1 MIFAIVFLAAM
12 YLLMELVF
20 VLVGQL
26 LRVDSTLV
34 RAVVLV
40 PVTVWGVWIG
50 IRDLISLI

>member
-20 VLVGQL
+20 TLIGQL
-26 LRVDSTLV
+26 LRVDSSLV

-40 PVTVWGVWIG
+40 PVVVWGTWIG

>member
-20 VLVGQL
+20 TLIGQL
-26 LRVDSTLV
+26 LRVDSSLV

-40 PVTVWGVWIG
+40 PVTVWGIWIG